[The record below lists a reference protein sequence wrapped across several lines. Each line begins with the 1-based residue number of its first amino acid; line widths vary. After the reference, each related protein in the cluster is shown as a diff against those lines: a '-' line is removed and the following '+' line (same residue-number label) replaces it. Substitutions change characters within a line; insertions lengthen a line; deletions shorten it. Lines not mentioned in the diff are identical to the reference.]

1 MYSSDKN
8 ANIVISRPRHDFSII
23 SEWFYEDF
31 MVLNDDKGH
40 FLSVGFHE
48 PLPDFSFN
56 GTTIENVTEE
66 KILGIVTDNKLNF
79 KSHWKKYM
87 QKG

>member
-1 MYSSDKN
+1 MYSSDKT

-79 KSHWKKYM
+79 KSH
-87 QKG
+87 

>member
-56 GTTIENVTEE
+56 GTQL
-66 KILGIVTDNKLNF
+66 KMLQRKRFLG
-79 KSHWKKYM
+79 
-87 QKG
+87 

>member
-1 MYSSDKN
+1 
-8 ANIVISRPRHDFSII
+8 
-23 SEWFYEDF
+23 

-56 GTTIENVTEE
+56 GNKIENVTEE